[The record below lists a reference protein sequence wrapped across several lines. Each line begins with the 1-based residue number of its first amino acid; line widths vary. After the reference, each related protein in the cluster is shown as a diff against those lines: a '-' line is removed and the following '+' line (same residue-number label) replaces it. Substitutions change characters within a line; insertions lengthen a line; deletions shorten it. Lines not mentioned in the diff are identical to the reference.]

1 VFRHHQQAPA
11 IRIPKFLSMPRIL
24 VTNDDGVES
33 PGLLALAQALRPL
46 GEVIVFA
53 PNHNWS
59 AAGHNKTMHKPLRV
73 WPVKL
78 ADDSEALTTDG
89 APSDCV
95 ALAALGLV
103 EEPLDLVVSGINSH
117 PNLGVDVTY
126 SGTVAA
132 AMEAAIHGWPGIA
145 ISLGDGEGGFWQT
158 AAVAARTV
166 ARHVLE
172 HGLPANTLLN
182 VNAPNIPPEQVKG
195 FLATRLGHRVYRDVL
210 VRRTD
215 PRGTPYYWIGGDPP
229 TGIEESG
236 TDLAAL
242 VQGYVSVTPLHI
254 DMTQH
259 RFLDTIRTWF
269 DSSRP

>member
-1 VFRHHQQAPA
+1 MTH
-11 IRIPKFLSMPRIL
+11 IL

-33 PGLLALAQALRPL
+33 PALLALAQALREL
-46 GEVIVFA
+46 GTVTVFA
-53 PNHNWS
+53 PNRNWS

-73 WPVKL
+73 WSVNL
-78 ADDSEALTTDG
+78 TDGSEGLTTDG

-103 EEPLDLVVSGINSH
+103 ETPVDLVVSGINTH

-132 AMEAAIHGWPGIA
+132 AMEAAIHGWPGVA
-145 ISLGDGEGGFWQT
+145 VSLDDGEPRYWQS
-158 AAVAARTV
+158 AAAAAIVV
-166 ARHVLE
+166 ARQVLS

-182 VNAPNIPPEQVKG
+182 VNVPNRPFAELKG
-195 FLATRLGHRVYRDVL
+195 YRATRLGHRVYRDVL
-210 VRRTD
+210 IERND

-242 VQGYVSVTPLHI
+242 TDGYVSITPLHM

-259 RFLDTIRTWF
+259 RFLDTIRGWF
-269 DSSRP
+269 SK

>member
-1 VFRHHQQAPA
+1 
-11 IRIPKFLSMPRIL
+11 MPRIL

-33 PGLLALAQALRPL
+33 PGLLPLAQALRVL

-53 PNHNWS
+53 PNRNWS

-73 WPVKL
+73 WSVTL
-78 ADDSEALTTDG
+78 ADGSEAFTTDG

-103 EEPLDLVVSGINSH
+103 ETPIDLVVSGINTH

-145 ISLGDGEGGFWQT
+145 VSLDDGDGHHWPT
-158 AAVAARTV
+158 AASAAVAV
-166 ARHVLE
+166 ARQVRK
-172 HGLPANTLLN
+172 HGLPTNTLLN
-182 VNAPNIPPEQVKG
+182 VNVPNLPIEQLNG
-195 FLATRLGHRVYRDVL
+195 YRATRLGHRVYRDVL
-210 VRRTD
+210 IERRD
-215 PRGTPYYWIGGDPP
+215 PRGAPYYWIGGDPP

-242 VQGYVSVTPLHI
+242 TEGYVSVTPLHM

-259 RFLDTIRTWF
+259 RFLDTVRSWF
-269 DSSRP
+269 VA

>member
-1 VFRHHQQAPA
+1 
-11 IRIPKFLSMPRIL
+11 MPRIL

-33 PGLLALAQALRPL
+33 PGLMALAQGLRAL
-46 GEVIVFA
+46 GTVIVLA

-59 AAGHNKTMHKPLRV
+59 AAGHSKTMHKPLRV

-78 ADDSEALTTDG
+78 TDGSEALTTDG

-103 EEPLDLVVSGINSH
+103 EPPIDLVVSGINSH

-145 ISLGDGEGGFWQT
+145 VSLGDGDGEYWKT
-158 AAVAARTV
+158 AASAATTV
-166 ARHVLE
+166 AQQVLS

-182 VNAPNIPPEQVKG
+182 VNVPNIPLDQIKD
-195 FLATRLGHRVYRDVL
+195 FRATRLGHRVYRDVL
-210 VRRTD
+210 IERVD
-215 PRGTPYYWIGGDPP
+215 PRGIPYYWIGGDPP

-242 VQGYVSVTPLHI
+242 TEGYVSVTPLHM

-259 RFLDTIRTWF
+259 RFLDTIRAWF
-269 DSSRP
+269 SSSRT